1 MTDTTA
7 PQPSEKSDFRALAPA
22 ALATC
27 FNIIALGIMIPL
39 LPFYVKSYGGNDLDA
54 ALVFSTFSACSLLSA
69 PLWGRLSDNIGRK
82 PVMLISVAAT
92 VLSYIWLA
100 HAGTMMEIFASRAFA
115 GLTAGW
121 LATSQ
126 AFVSDVTT
134 SRDRAKGMGML
145 GAAFGIGFT
154 IGPLIVWQTVGFD
167 TPNYMTPAYLS
178 AGFATIGL
186 LITVILLKEPARHR
200 EAGGKL
206 AKTVGYVARDKALA
220 MLFLPYFLVGI
231 VFTGIEGTFAQW
243 SEHIL
248 SFGPA
253 EVGFFLGFAGI
264 VNAFVQG
271 GLVGR
276 LSKRFGEVKTALIG
290 VLCLL
295 GGALCL
301 ALTTTP
307 GFLYLALGLISIAMG
322 LHNPAM
328 QSLMS
333 KTAPDNWRGGVMGAA
348 QSSASLARII
358 GPALAGLAL
367 AHIAV
372 TAQFWACAVLSV
384 PALYMVWKI
393 RTNTR

>member
-7 PQPSEKSDFRALAPA
+7 PQPLEKSNFRALTPA

-39 LPFYVKSYGGNDLDA
+39 LPFYVKSHGGNDLDA
-54 ALVFSTFSACSLLSA
+54 ALVFSTFSACSFLSA

-82 PVMLISVAAT
+82 PVMMISVAAT
-92 VLSYIWLA
+92 VLSYVWLA

-134 SRDRAKGMGML
+134 SQDRAKGMGML

-167 TPNYMTPAYLS
+167 TPDYMTPAYLS

-186 LITVILLKEPARHR
+186 FVTAIFLKEPARHR
-200 EAGGKL
+200 DVGGKL

-220 MLFLPYFLVGI
+220 MQFLPYFLVGI

-290 VLCLL
+290 VLCLM

-307 GFLYLALGLISIAMG
+307 GFLYLALGLISVAMG

-372 TAQFWACAVLSV
+372 TAQFWACAVLSL
-384 PALYMVWKI
+384 PSLYMIWRI
-393 RTNTR
+393 RTNTH

>member
-1 MTDTTA
+1 MTETIDM
-7 PQPSEKSDFRALAPA
+7 QPLEKSDFRALVPA

-27 FNIIALGIMIPL
+27 FNIIALGVMIPL
-39 LPFYVKSYGGNDLDA
+39 LPFYVKSHGGTDLDA
-54 ALVFSTFSACSLLSA
+54 ALVFSTFSACSFLSA

-92 VLSYIWLA
+92 ILTYVWLA
-100 HAGTMMEIFASRAFA
+100 HAGTMLEIFASRAFA

-134 SRDRAKGMGML
+134 SQDRAKGMGML

-154 IGPLIVWQTVGFD
+154 IGPLIVWQTVGFE
-167 TPNYMTPAYLS
+167 TPDFVTPAYLS
-178 AGFATIGL
+178 AGFATVGL
-186 LITVILLKEPARHR
+186 LITALLLKEPARHR
-200 EAGGKL
+200 SAGGKL
-206 AKTVGYVARDKALA
+206 AKSVGYVVSDKLLA
-220 MLFLPYFLVGI
+220 MQFLPYFLVAI

-243 SEHIL
+243 SQHIL

-253 EVGFFLGFAGI
+253 EVGYFLGFAGI

-276 LSKRFGEVKTALIG
+276 MSKRFGEVKTAFFG
-290 VLCLL
+290 AFCLMA
-295 GGALCL
+295 GAVCL

-307 GFLYLALGLISIAMG
+307 AFLYLALGLISVAMG

-333 KTAPDNWRGGVMGAA
+333 KTAPENWRGGVLGAA
-348 QSSASLARII
+348 QSSASLARIA

-367 AHIAV
+367 AHLGV
-372 TAQFWACAVLSV
+372 TAQFWACAILSV
-384 PALYMVWKI
+384 PALYMIWRI
-393 RTNTR
+393 RSHVT